1 MLCLCKDPI
10 TVANDDDD
18 DDVIVVIAAVATSAF
33 ADCGKVLHIDIVAVV
48 TGTHSVQQDAALC
61 MIQSRRPIHR
71 SSNGECCCCCCILS
85 VAVVPVTVTPGTL
98 DDRLPVV

>member
-1 MLCLCKDPI
+1 MCCASCKDPI

-18 DDVIVVIAAVATSAF
+18 DDVIVVVAAAAVASAF
-33 ADCGKVLHIDIVAVV
+33 ADCGKVLPIDIVAVV
-48 TGTHSVQQDAALC
+48 TGTHSVNQDAALC

-71 SSNGECCCCCCILS
+71 SSNGDCCCCS
-85 VAVVPVTVTPGTL
+85 PGTL